1 MALLNYTTTVDAIK
15 TAAEIEVIL
24 IRGGA
29 KAIQKE
35 IDNGKV
41 ISIKFIVDSPI
52 GTIPIELP
60 VQIAAVAEI
69 LRKQKKNNP
78 RIKTSLDQAERTA
91 WRCLKDWVEAQ
102 MALIQ
107 IGMASMDQ
115 IFLPYVINKGGK
127 TLYDTVREHGYL
139 LERGNDGDD
148 NCDCC
153 PLVWPD
159 DVKCDDMKD
168 GTAAFSLYEEWVIE
182 PDLQFKSKLAAQ
194 IRDLPVRDG
203 VECE

>member
-69 LRKQKKNNP
+69 LRKQRNKK
-78 RIKTSLDQAERTA
+78 RT
-91 WRCLKDWVEAQ
+91 CQ
-102 MALIQ
+102 
-107 IGMASMDQ
+107 
-115 IFLPYVINKGGK
+115 
-127 TLYDTVREHGYL
+127 
-139 LERGNDGDD
+139 
-148 NCDCC
+148 
-153 PLVWPD
+153 
-159 DVKCDDMKD
+159 
-168 GTAAFSLYEEWVIE
+168 
-182 PDLQFKSKLAAQ
+182 
-194 IRDLPVRDG
+194 
-203 VECE
+203 

>member
-15 TAAEIEVIL
+15 TAGEIEVIL
-24 IRGGA
+24 IKGGA

-41 ISIKFIVDSPI
+41 VSIKFIVDSPI

-69 LRKQKKNNP
+69 LRQQKKNNP

-102 MALIQ
+102 MALIE
-107 IGMASMDQ
+107 IGMVSIDQ
-115 IFLPYVINKGGK
+115 VFLPYVINKEGK
-127 TLYDTVREHGYL
+127 TLYAYA
-139 LERGNDGDD
+139 
-148 NCDCC
+148 
-153 PLVWPD
+153 
-159 DVKCDDMKD
+159 K
-168 GTAAFSLYEEWVIE
+168 
-182 PDLQFKSKLAAQ
+182 
-194 IRDLPVRDG
+194 
-203 VECE
+203 

>member
-15 TAAEIEVIL
+15 TAGEIEVIL
-24 IRGGA
+24 IKGGA

-69 LRKQKKNNP
+69 LRQQKKNNP

-102 MALIQ
+102 MALIE
-107 IGMASMDQ
+107 IGMVSIDQ
-115 IFLPYVINKGGK
+115 VFLPYVINKEGK
-127 TLYDTVREHGYL
+127 TLYAYAKNIGY
-139 LERGNDGDD
+139 
-148 NCDCC
+148 
-153 PLVWPD
+153 
-159 DVKCDDMKD
+159 
-168 GTAAFSLYEEWVIE
+168 F
-182 PDLQFKSKLAAQ
+182 
-194 IRDLPVRDG
+194 
-203 VECE
+203 

>member
-15 TAAEIEVIL
+15 TAGEIEVIL
-24 IRGGA
+24 IKGGA

-69 LRKQKKNNP
+69 LRQQKKNNP

-102 MALIQ
+102 MALIE
-107 IGMASMDQ
+107 IGMVSIDQ
-115 IFLPYVINKGGK
+115 VFLPYVINKEGK
-127 TLYDTVREHGYL
+127 TLYAYAKEHRLFLEGGHNGRL
-139 LERGNDGDD
+139 L
-148 NCDCC
+148 
-153 PLVWPD
+153 
-159 DVKCDDMKD
+159 
-168 GTAAFSLYEEWVIE
+168 
-182 PDLQFKSKLAAQ
+182 
-194 IRDLPVRDG
+194 
-203 VECE
+203 

>member
-15 TAAEIEVIL
+15 TAGEIEVIL
-24 IRGGA
+24 IKGGA

-69 LRKQKKNNP
+69 LRQQKKNNP

-91 WRCLKDWVEAQ
+91 WR
-102 MALIQ
+102 
-107 IGMASMDQ
+107 
-115 IFLPYVINKGGK
+115 
-127 TLYDTVREHGYL
+127 
-139 LERGNDGDD
+139 
-148 NCDCC
+148 
-153 PLVWPD
+153 
-159 DVKCDDMKD
+159 
-168 GTAAFSLYEEWVIE
+168 
-182 PDLQFKSKLAAQ
+182 
-194 IRDLPVRDG
+194 
-203 VECE
+203 